1 MAKGQRVNLAE
12 LANED
17 FYDPVDD
24 APTPTATPTPSNGGP
39 SGDGAPL
46 TVPTRTVVANP
57 LNARPAGDDDEI
69 DELADS
75 IRTGVGILTPVM
87 VCPVDLYCQ
96 EYPDQTS
103 AVNGAEWVAL
113 MGNRRLRAAIRAD
126 VQELSV
132 IVTREPGLMFEMML
146 VENVQRRPLPPLH
159 EARAMENAKQSGNLS
174 TRELARRMGKSH
186 MYVQQRLALLGL
198 IPELAQ
204 AFESGDL
211 KIELAREFGTLP
223 KAQQRE
229 IARAGKPY
237 RKPGVNDVSTTTRPR
252 SIRVST
258 PSAAAQSIRERFS
271 QDELQELIQLLSQDD
286 Q

>member
-1 MAKGQRVNLAE
+1 MAKGQRINLAE

-17 FYDPVDD
+17 FYDPADEVTP
-24 APTPTATPTPSNGGP
+24 APAAPPTPGRSDP

-46 TVPTRTVVANP
+46 IVPTRTVVPNP

-75 IRTGVGILTPVM
+75 IRAGVGMLTPVM
-87 VCPVDLYCQ
+87 VCPADLYCQ
-96 EYPDQTS
+96 EYPDQAG
-103 AVNGAEWVAL
+103 AVNGADWVAI

-126 VQELSV
+126 VQDLSV
-132 IVTREPGLMFEMML
+132 IITREPGLMFEMML

-159 EARAMENAKQSGNLS
+159 EARAMESAKKSGNLS

-198 IPELAQ
+198 VPELAQ
-204 AFESGDL
+204 ALEDGDL

-223 KAQQRE
+223 AEQQRE
-229 IARAGKPY
+229 IAQAGKPY
-237 RKPGVNDVSTTTRPR
+237 RKQGVNAVSTARPR
-252 SIRVST
+252 SIRVSS

-271 QDELQELIQLLSQDD
+271 EDELQELIRLLSDGHQ
-286 Q
+286 